1 MDLLSLTTTEAIRA
15 TLGISADT
23 LELED
28 QVFEDLE
35 IEDALEIKLNAWL
48 PTPVATLLSSSTQ
61 AQMKLLKQAA
71 RYTGA
76 LLLVPQLLTL
86 TASKQSD
93 GQNEFQRQDRD
104 VSQLKKELEGEL
116 TQYKNLLLTAL
127 SVTTVKTATLFG
139 RAAPDFDPITG

>member
-28 QVFEDLE
+28 QIFDDLE
-35 IEDALEIKLNAWL
+35 IEEALEIELNVWL
-48 PTPVATLLSSSTQ
+48 PTPVTTLISSATSDQL
-61 AQMKLLKQAA
+61 KLLKQVA
-71 RYTGA
+71 RYTGS

-104 VSQLKKELEGEL
+104 VLQLKRELEGKL

-127 SVTTVKTATLFG
+127 SVTTVKTFTLFG
-139 RAAPDFDPITG
+139 SAAPDFDPVTG